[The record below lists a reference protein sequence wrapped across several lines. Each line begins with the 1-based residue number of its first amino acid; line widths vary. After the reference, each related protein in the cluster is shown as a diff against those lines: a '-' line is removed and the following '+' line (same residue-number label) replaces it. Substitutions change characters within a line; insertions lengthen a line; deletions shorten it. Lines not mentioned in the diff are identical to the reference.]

1 MHRLFVTIAVTV
13 VALIAAPTS
22 VVFAQASDPATV
34 MESFNDAAT
43 DPDAAMPLLAED
55 VTIRIV
61 PPPPGQSGVW
71 TGKEQARGFLEFTK
85 AQNVRRELVGTWRVE
100 GNSVSGTVMVTNKDF
115 TAWGVAPVEHTLKA
129 VVEDGEITSWT
140 STMSPAERERV
151 AAARAVHQ
159 PGAMPDAGAG
169 GSAGSSGT
177 YPMLVLGGLSLALGL
192 ALRLARARIR

>member
-140 STMSPAERERV
+140 STMSPAECERLG
-151 AAARAVHQ
+151 AARAAQQ
-159 PGAMPDAGAG
+159 PGSMPGAGAG
-169 GSAGSSGT
+169 GSARSSDV
-177 YPMLVLGGLSLALGL
+177 YPMLTLGGLVLALGL
-192 ALRLARARIR
+192 VLRLTRVRIR